1 MDDLLREFVGETL
14 DMMEAVADDLVVWEA
29 DPTERSGIDGI
40 FRTIHTVKGSSGFF
54 DLPRIAAVSHAA
66 EELLDALRSRRREP
80 DPQLVATVLSAF
92 ERIRFLTLAIS
103 SGQGEPAGD
112 DSALIA
118 ALLADVHG
126 TDRDDRPDVPH
137 VTESVA
143 APTDM
148 SEPHGDVPQAWRSV
162 RLPVGLLDELMN
174 GVSDLVLARNEVAA
188 QLRAQG
194 LDPAAMP
201 SFERLSSLLGSVRAS
216 VGQMRMVP
224 LRNVFAPLPRL
235 VRQLASELGKD
246 VHIEIEGGEV
256 EIDREVGESLRDPMV
271 HVLRNAIDHGI
282 ENSAARIAAGKSA
295 SGTLRVSAR
304 QTNNRIL
311 ITFDDDGAGI
321 SIDGVTRRAVDN
333 GVISPDQ
340 AAALSAAKKAE
351 LIFMPGLSTAL
362 SVTGISGR
370 GVGMDVVKANV
381 ERLGGFVTVRNRPG
395 HGLTIEFDVPMT
407 LTIISALAIDMAGQ
421 SFAIPRNAVEEVL
434 LASSDSVQRQ
444 SAGGAGLVRVRG
456 RLLPLLRIEQ
466 VLGLPASDWVEEHER
481 AIILCRIAGNRTVAL
496 DVPDVRD
503 HEELV
508 IKPLPPLLLSLGLY
522 SGMSLPDNGKPMLLL
537 DVEGI
542 AQRQILPDVT
552 EDETKTGGEV
562 QRAAIADM
570 WLLFHPFGATQAAA
584 LPMTMVDRLVDVP
597 AKDFSHAGGR
607 SVARFGGALLPVA
620 HIHGDVPV
628 EGIVRVICVSDGER
642 SVVVPTSGV
651 GLMTSLSLA
660 MPSSGDAPVLG
671 LAQFDGDVVEM
682 VDCYRLLARFGGA
695 ATTNK
700 PAEAASSVRPIWVID
715 AGRSGWA
722 ASFLIPSLAAA
733 GYSPH
738 IVASRDL
745 IDDDAPVLTVQSDAT
760 EGVALTVGD
769 TTVDAYDRDKILAAL
784 QAPRKRSRRKHV

>member
-14 DMMEAVADDLVVWEA
+14 DMMEAVAGDLVVWEA
-29 DPTERSGIDGI
+29 DPTERSGIDRI

-66 EELLDALRSRRREP
+66 EELLDALRSRRCEP
-80 DPQLVATVLSAF
+80 DPRLVATVLSAF
-92 ERIRFLTLAIS
+92 ERIRFLTQAIS
-103 SGQGEPAGD
+103 GGEGEPAGD

-118 ALLADVHG
+118 ALMADSAS
-126 TDRDDRPDVPH
+126 RDDATIEP
-137 VTESVA
+137 TSVA
-143 APTDM
+143 
-148 SEPHGDVPQAWRSV
+148 EPLDSPGDVPQAWRSV

-194 LDPAAMP
+194 LDPTAMP

-224 LRNVFAPLPRL
+224 LRTVFAPLPRL

-256 EIDREVGESLRDPMV
+256 EIDREVGEALRDPMV
-271 HVLRNAIDHGI
+271 HVLRNAIDHGV
-282 ENSAARIAAGKSA
+282 ETAAARIAAGKPA
-295 SGTLRVSAR
+295 SGTLKVSAR
-304 QTNNRIL
+304 QTNNRIV
-311 ITFDDDGAGI
+311 IAFEDDGAGI
-321 SIDGVTRRAVDN
+321 SLDGITRRAIDKQ
-333 GVISPDQ
+333 VIS
-340 AAALSAAKKAE
+340 AERAESLSAAKKAE
-351 LIFMPGLSTAL
+351 LIFMPGLSTAA

-395 HGLTIEFDVPMT
+395 QGLTIEFDVPMT

-421 SFAIPRNAVEEVL
+421 SFAIPRSAVEEVL

-456 RLLPLLRIEQ
+456 RLLPLLAIED
-466 VLGLPASDWVEEHER
+466 VLGLPNAEGTGENER
-481 AIILCRIAGNRTVAL
+481 AIVLCRIAGNRTVAL

-552 EDETKTGGEV
+552 EGEGKAMGPV
-562 QRAAIADM
+562 QRAAISDM

-584 LPMTMVDRLVDVP
+584 LPMTMVDRLIDVP
-597 AKDFSHAGGR
+597 ASDFSHAGGR
-607 SVARFGGALLPVA
+607 SIVRIGEMLLPVA
-620 HIHGDVPV
+620 HIHGPVPV
-628 EGIVRVICVSDGER
+628 EAMVRVIRVSDGER
-642 SVVVPTSGV
+642 TVVVPTSGV
-651 GLMTSLSLA
+651 GLMTSLTLA

-682 VDCYRLLARFGGA
+682 IDCYRLLARYGGT
-695 ATTNK
+695 ATASQPSQT
-700 PAEAASSVRPIWVID
+700 ASSARPMWVIED
-715 AGRSGWA
+715 GSSGWA
-722 ASFLIPSLAAA
+722 TSFLLPSLVAA
-733 GYSPH
+733 GYSPQ
-738 IVASRDL
+738 IVASREAV
-745 IDDDAPVLTVQSDAT
+745 DDDAPVLAVQSDEASS
-760 EGVALTVGD
+760 VALTVGD
-769 TTVDAYDRDKILAAL
+769 VAVDAYDRDAILAAL
-784 QAPRKRSRRKHV
+784 QTPRKRGRRKSA